1 MKPWKKKLLIGV
13 AVVVLVGL
21 TIFGV
26 VWSKRGQVTVQTGKV
41 NRQNLAAVV
50 TASGQI
56 EPKNYANV
64 NANSIGRITD
74 IYVKEGEPVKK
85 GQLLLRTEDTQQVA
99 EMDASAA
106 ALNTSTAD
114 SSAQLSAVHA
124 SSAALRT
131 AQANL
136 DQSKAK
142 LDQAKLN
149 YGRGLQLLKL
159 DLLAKQDFDTR
170 VSDYQVAQATV
181 QSSAAAVAQAKAQ
194 YQQAKYTYD
203 KSQAA
208 VAQNQANLVSA
219 KDVVDKTI
227 YTSPYEGFVTDL
239 PVHVGEIVVPGVQN
253 TSGSLLFQV
262 SDLSIIDAEVMV
274 DETDI
279 VNVKLDQPAVV
290 SVDAIPNQIFKGRV
304 TEIGQSALSSTTGET
319 TTGSTTSTS
328 TSDQEAKQFKVVVRL
343 DNPPPSL
350 RPGLSATAKIVTAT
364 AKDAVTIPI
373 QALTVRTK
381 KELEQGNKKKKGGSG
396 DALAAEQQPTDGMGI
411 SFGDDKDEVQGVFAV
426 RNGRAIFIPVKTGIM
441 GTTDVEVLSGI
452 KSGDTIVTGSYSAL
466 RTLKNN
472 TKVKVDNTIK
482 LPNPNA
488 DSGSGG

>member
-1 MKPWKKKLLIGV
+1 MKSLKKKLTIAGAILLLIILTVWGV
-13 AVVVLVGL
+13 A
-21 TIFGV
+21 
-26 VWSKRGQVTVQTGKV
+26 WSKRGQVTVQTGTV

-64 NANSIGRITD
+64 SANTIGMVTD
-74 IYVKEGEPVKK
+74 IYVKEGERVKK
-85 GQLLLRTEDTQQVA
+85 GQLLMRTEDTQQVA

-106 ALNTSTAD
+106 ALNTSKAD
-114 SSAQLSAVHA
+114 ADAQLSAVHA
-124 SSAALRT
+124 SAAALRT

-136 DQSKAK
+136 AQSKAK
-142 LDQAKLN
+142 LDQAKLS
-149 YGRGLQLLKL
+149 YDRGLKLLKL
-159 DLLAKQDFDTR
+159 NLLAKMDFDTR
-170 VSDYQVAQATV
+170 LSDYQVAQATL
-181 QSSAAAVAQAKAQ
+181 QSSEAAVNQAKAQ

-227 YTSPYEGFVTDL
+227 YDSPYNGFVTDL

-253 TSGSLLFQV
+253 TTGSVLFQV
-262 SDLSIIDAEVMV
+262 SDLSIIDAEVMA

-279 VNVKLDQPAVV
+279 INVKLGQPAEV
-290 SVDAIPNQIFKGRV
+290 SVDAIPNKIFKGTV
-304 TEIGQSALSSTTGET
+304 TEIGQSALSSTTGQT
-319 TTGSTTSTS
+319 TTGSTSSTS

-343 DNPPPSL
+343 DNPPASL

-364 AKDAVTIPI
+364 AKNAVTIPI

-381 KELEQGNKKKKGGSG
+381 KELQEGKDKKKGTSG
-396 DALAAEQQPTDGMGI
+396 ETLAAENKPPTDGLGI
-411 SFGDDKDEVQGVFAV
+411 SFGEDKDEIQGVFVV

-441 GTTDVEVLSGI
+441 GTTNVEVLSGI
-452 KSGDTIVTGSYSAL
+452 KQGDTIVTGSYSVL

-472 TKVKVDNTIK
+472 TKVKVDNTIAT
-482 LPNPNA
+482 PNPNA
-488 DSGSGG
+488 DNNS

>member
-1 MKPWKKKLLIGV
+1 MKSWKKKVLIAAVIVLLIVVTAWGV
-13 AVVVLVGL
+13 A
-21 TIFGV
+21 
-26 VWSKRGQVTVQTGKV
+26 WSKRGQVTVQTGKV
-41 NRQNLAAVV
+41 DRQNLAAVV

-64 NANSIGRITD
+64 NANSIGKITD
-74 IYVKEGEPVKK
+74 IYVKEGQPVKK

-124 SSAALRT
+124 SAAALKT

-136 DQSKAK
+136 EQSNAK
-142 LDQAKLN
+142 LDQAKLS
-149 YGRGLQLLKL
+149 YDRGLELVKL
-159 DLLAKQDFDTR
+159 NLLAKQDFDTR

-181 QSSAAAVAQAKAQ
+181 QSSAAAVNQAKAQ

-219 KDVVDKTI
+219 KDVVQKTI
-227 YTSPYEGFVTDL
+227 YTSPYVGFVTDL

-279 VNVKLDQPAVV
+279 VNVKMGQPAEV
-290 SVDAIPNQIFKGRV
+290 SVDAIPNQVFTGHV
-304 TEIGQSALSSTTGET
+304 TEIGQSALSSTTGVT
-319 TTGSTTSTS
+319 TTGSTTSGSS
-328 TSDQEAKQFKVVVRL
+328 TDQEAKQFKVVVRL

-364 AKDAVTIPI
+364 VKDAVTIPI

-381 KELEQGNKKKKGGSG
+381 KELQEDQKKKKSPSG
-396 DALAAEQQPTDGMGI
+396 ETLAAENKPPTDGLGI
-411 SFGDDKDEVQGVFAV
+411 SFGEDKDEIQGVFAV
-426 RNGRAIFIPVKTGIM
+426 RNGRASFIPVKTGIM
-441 GTTDVEVLSGI
+441 GTTNVEVLSGL
-452 KSGDTIVTGSYSAL
+452 KQGDTIVTGSYSAL
-466 RTLKNN
+466 RTLKND
-472 TKVKVDNTIK
+472 TKVKVDNTITV
-482 LPNPNA
+482 PNPNA
-488 DSGSGG
+488 ASS

>member
-1 MKPWKKKLLIGV
+1 MKAWKKKLIIV
-13 AVVVLVGL
+13 AVAVCLIAL
-21 TIFGV
+21 TLGGV
-26 VWSKRGQVTVQTGKV
+26 IWSKRGQVTVQTGIV

-74 IYVKEGEPVKK
+74 IYVKEGERVKK

-106 ALNTSTAD
+106 ALKTSTAD
-114 SSAQLSAVHA
+114 SSAQLAAVHA
-124 SSAALRT
+124 AAAALKT
-131 AQANL
+131 AEANL
-136 DQSKAK
+136 DQAKAK
-142 LDQAKLN
+142 LQQSKLN
-149 YGRGLQLLKL
+149 YDRGLELLKL
-159 DLLAKQDFDTR
+159 NLLAKQDFDTR
-170 VSDYQVAQATV
+170 VSDYQVAQATLE
-181 QSSAAAVAQAKAQ
+181 SSQAAVVQAKAQ

-227 YTSPYEGFVTDL
+227 YTSPYDGFVTDL

-262 SDLSIIDAEVMV
+262 SDLSVIDAEVMV

-279 VNVKLDQPAVV
+279 VNVKLDQPAEV
-290 SVDAIPNQIFKGRV
+290 SVDAIPNQIFKGHV

-319 TTGSTTSTS
+319 TTGSTSSTS
-328 TSDQEAKQFKVVVRL
+328 TTDQEAKQFKVVVRL
-343 DNPPPSL
+343 DDPPSSL
-350 RPGLSATAKIVTAT
+350 RPGLSATAKIITAT
-364 AKDAVTIPI
+364 VKDAVTIPI

-381 KELEQGNKKKKGGSG
+381 KELEEGQKKSASGN
-396 DALAAEQQPTDGMGI
+396 ALAAEQPATDSFGV
-411 SFGDDKDEVQGVFAV
+411 SFGDNKDEVQGVFVV
-426 RNGRAIFIPVKTGIM
+426 RNGRAVFVPVKTGIM
-441 GTTDVEVLSGI
+441 GSTQVEVLSGI
-452 KSGDTIVTGSYSAL
+452 KPGDTIVTGSYAAL

-472 TKVKVDNTIK
+472 AKVKVDNTVK
-482 LPNPNA
+482 FQKP
-488 DSGSGG
+488 DSGSST